1 MMLHPHPGRG
11 RWLLALAAGG
21 AWLLTGQHLAGQA
34 GADQAGRPHATTLA
48 PTTSTPVQQ
57 RPLAPARPA
66 SASQPPTS
74 TRSSTGTSRR
84 SSPRSST
91 DGEVGPRRGSGLATG
106 PFPRTASRTRRAPF
120 NAPGSPQV
128 PEGLWVFSSRG
139 RPGSGDGCAPVAVAD
154 RAHRRGVKQLPVVTG
169 RPRSDAAVAAAD
181 LLPRGLGVLAA

>member
-57 RPLAPARPA
+57 RP
-66 SASQPPTS
+66 
-74 TRSSTGTSRR
+74 
-84 SSPRSST
+84 
-91 DGEVGPRRGSGLATG
+91 
-106 PFPRTASRTRRAPF
+106 
-120 NAPGSPQV
+120 
-128 PEGLWVFSSRG
+128 
-139 RPGSGDGCAPVAVAD
+139 VAVAD